1 MQMNTKRLLYAL
13 VVTALGL
20 ALAACERQRIS
31 DIKADPGRFENKEIT
46 VAGTVTQS
54 IGGAIGR
61 FGGGVYQIDD
71 GSGTLW
77 VWSESHGVPSRGAH
91 VGVKGRITPTVT
103 FLGINYATVMRETD
117 RRAVKGD

>member
-1 MQMNTKRLLYAL
+1 MMKKRLLYAL

-31 DIKADPGRFENKEIT
+31 DIKADPGRFQNKEIA

-54 IGGAIGR
+54 IGGALGR
-61 FGGGVYQIDD
+61 IGGGVYQIDD
-71 GSGTLW
+71 GTGTIW
-77 VWSESHGVPSRGAH
+77 VWSESRGVPSKGTH

>member
-1 MQMNTKRLLYAL
+1 MHMIRKRFLCAL
-13 VVTALGL
+13 VLTVFGL

-31 DIKADPGRFENKEIT
+31 DIKADPGRFANKEVA

-54 IGGAIGR
+54 IGGSIGP

-71 GSGTLW
+71 GTGTLW
-77 VWSESHGVPSRGAH
+77 VWTESKGVPSRGTH
-91 VGVKGRITPTVT
+91 VGVKGKITPSVT

-117 RRAVKGD
+117 RRGVKGD